1 MREGILVA
9 KASEPPRNGPIHVG
23 GDREMDS

>member
-9 KASEPPRNGPIHVG
+9 KASEPPRDGLIHVG